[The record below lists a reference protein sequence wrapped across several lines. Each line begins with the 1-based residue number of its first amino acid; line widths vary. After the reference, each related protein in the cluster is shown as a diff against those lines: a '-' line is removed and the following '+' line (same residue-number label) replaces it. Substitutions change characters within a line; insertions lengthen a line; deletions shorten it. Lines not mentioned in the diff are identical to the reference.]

1 MKEKNVSSFF
11 AKNILLFIIFGILV
25 AGITSYINY
34 TLHYEKLEKKI
45 EVDSNFVS
53 QEIKNKLFY
62 RLNYINQNI
71 ESTRNNK
78 LFLDYLANPTPE
90 NENIAIEL
98 FINNMNSNINF
109 FQYRFIDKNGM
120 EKIRI
125 DRDKSSKKVIVIE
138 KNKLQN
144 KSSRYYFQST
154 ISNKNKFW
162 SSYLDLNI
170 ENGDI
175 ETPLKPTYRISTNVY
190 YKNIFYG
197 ILIVNI
203 DMKSILSDIR
213 TSNRFYTYL
222 YDNDG
227 YYIVHPDT
235 KKEWSKYLKSG
246 YNIYKDYPSIKNSN
260 RFNKYGFVFQLEDI
274 FENGENIH
282 LAIKAKDNYIKSII
296 SDSITFVSTLG
307 IIILAISIT
316 VALIISIPISKIYA
330 DFNKLYKQNNKYL
343 NTIDKYVATMNIG
356 LDAKIK
362 NVSSKLCQL
371 SGFPKDELIG
381 KHFSLLKNDND
392 QDEVY
397 KELWDKVKNGFI
409 WSGELKSRTKDGTTL
424 WLDSTILPNY
434 NKSKKLISFTSI
446 SQNVT
451 HKKLLEIASKTDKL
465 TQLFNRGKLDEYLE
479 DEYNKYQRH
488 KSTFSVIMIDID
500 NFKSVNDTY
509 GHHIGD
515 LVLIEIAN
523 ILKNQTR
530 KIDTVGRWGG
540 EEFLI
545 VCLETTK
552 NGAILLAEKLRK
564 RVENFTF
571 NVVKRRTI
579 SLGVAEIEDNDTIA
593 TLLERADRN
602 LYKAKKNGKNK
613 VYY

>member
-175 ETPLKPTYRISTNVY
+175 ETPLRPTYRISTNVY

-274 FENGENIH
+274 FKNGENIH

-593 TLLERADRN
+593 TLLERADIN

>member
-203 DMKSILSDIR
+203 DMKSILSEIR

-274 FENGENIH
+274 FKNGENIH

-434 NKSKKLISFTSI
+434 NKSKELIGFTSI

-515 LVLIEIAN
+515 SVLIEIAD

-593 TLLERADRN
+593 TLLERADIN

>member
-593 TLLERADRN
+593 TLLERADIN

>member
-1 MKEKNVSSFF
+1 MKEKSISSFF

-274 FENGENIH
+274 FKNGENIH

-434 NKSKKLISFTSI
+434 NKSKELIGFTSI

-515 LVLIEIAN
+515 SVLIEIAD

-593 TLLERADRN
+593 TLLERADIN

>member
-274 FENGENIH
+274 FKNGENIH

-381 KHFSLLKNDND
+381 KHFSLLKNNND

-434 NKSKKLISFTSI
+434 NKSKELIGFTSI

-488 KSTFSVIMIDID
+488 KSTFSIIMIDID

-515 LVLIEIAN
+515 SVLIEIAD

-593 TLLERADRN
+593 TLLERADIN

>member
-1 MKEKNVSSFF
+1 MKEKSISSFF

-381 KHFSLLKNDND
+381 KHFSLLKNNND

-515 LVLIEIAN
+515 SVLIEIAD

-593 TLLERADRN
+593 TLLERADIN

>member
-434 NKSKKLISFTSI
+434 NKSKELIGFTSI

-593 TLLERADRN
+593 TLLERADIN

>member
-1 MKEKNVSSFF
+1 MKEKSISSFF

-593 TLLERADRN
+593 TLLERADIN